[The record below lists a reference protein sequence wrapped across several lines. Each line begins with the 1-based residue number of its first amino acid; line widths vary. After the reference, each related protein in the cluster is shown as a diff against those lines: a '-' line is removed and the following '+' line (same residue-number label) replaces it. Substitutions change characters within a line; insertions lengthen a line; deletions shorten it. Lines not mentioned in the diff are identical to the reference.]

1 MQLGLALLP
10 LGAALALIASGRVS
24 VAHAGLIGAGLALAL
39 AVYVSGVPAAGDA
52 ALRGLWVAWQA
63 ISIILA
69 GLIFQRTA
77 LAAAPG
83 VFQAKAGGDDRAQ
96 AFAAVFLLGVFVES
110 ASGFGLGAVAAA
122 AALPATGVQGARRA
136 ALALLTLALVPWGA
150 LAIGTTIAAGLTGI
164 PVATLGEGSA
174 VWSVPVLLAALILFW
189 LWAPRASGGRMAV
202 EVLWLAA
209 LLALLWLVNVMGAV
223 DVAGVV
229 AAGAL
234 FALRFAIDRSQ
245 GRSGMTAAPFALF
258 ALLIVALRLTPGVT
272 PFLSDLIALRP
283 WADLPDF
290 PPLAHASFWLLAT
303 AFAYAAAKGLPA
315 ARIGAETV
323 AALKAAKTPVL
334 VTAGFVVLGEAM
346 ARSGATEIIATS
358 LTGGLGPAAAYG
370 GPVFAALAGWLT
382 GSNAAAHGMLV
393 DLQAAIGA
401 AAGQNPEGA
410 VVAQNVVASAYTM
423 LSPMRIA
430 LAAAA
435 LGLLDQEGKIARLL
449 LPFAAA
455 ALGVGWLQ
463 TALG

>member
-1 MQLGLALLP
+1 MVLALSLLP
-10 LGAALALIASGRVS
+10 L
-24 VAHAGLIGAGLALAL
+24 GLALAL
-39 AVYVSGVPAAGDA
+39 ILSGRASVANAGVVGAAAALAIAGDKIGAIEALDA

-69 GLIFQRTA
+69 GLVFQKLA

-83 VFQAKAGGDDRAQ
+83 VFQAQAGGDARAQ

-150 LAIGTTIAAGLTGI
+150 LAIGTTIAASLTGI
-164 PVATLGEGSA
+164 PVANLGEGSA
-174 VWSVPVLLAALILFW
+174 IWSIPVLGAALVLFW
-189 LWAPRASGGRMAV
+189 LWAPPAGAARMAT
-202 EVLWLAA
+202 EAIWLAA
-209 LLALLWLVNVMGAV
+209 LLGLLWAVNVAGAV

-234 FALRFAIDRSQ
+234 FALRYGLDRVR
-245 GRSGMTAAPFALF
+245 GRPGMSAAPFALF
-258 ALLIVALRLTPGVT
+258 AVLIVALRLTPGVT
-272 PFLSDLIALRP
+272 PLLADWHSIRPWSDLPA
-283 WADLPDF
+283 F

-303 AFAYAAAKGLPA
+303 AVVYAAIRGLAP
-315 ARIGAETV
+315 ARIANEAWAG
-323 AALKAAKTPVL
+323 LKSARTPVL

-346 ARSGATEIIATS
+346 AQSGATQAIAS
-358 LTGGLGPAAAYG
+358 ALTDGLGPAAAYG
-370 GPVFAALAGWLT
+370 GPVFAGLAGWLT

-393 DLQAAIGA
+393 DLQAALGQ
-401 AAGQNPEGA
+401 AAGQDPESA

-435 LGLLDQEGKIARLL
+435 LGLIDQEGRIARML
-449 LPFAAA
+449 LPFAFA
-455 ALGVGWLQ
+455 ALGVGWV
-463 TALG
+463 AIWLG